1 MKSEHI
7 VVGIVADVDAGKTTL
22 SENILFRTGT
32 IRKAGRVD
40 HGDTCLDT
48 DAMERERGITIFS
61 REAEFRVSEKA
72 FTLLDTPGHADFSSE
87 TERVLSVLDYAIL
100 VISAPEGVRSH
111 VQTIWKLLKQYAI
124 PAIVFINKC
133 DLYCG
138 EKEELL
144 KELNTGLEI
153 GFHSFD
159 CLDTEDVAML
169 SDEATETYLECGKLE
184 NEDLKR
190 LIRERRLFPCYYGSA
205 LKGEGI
211 AELLNGLV
219 QLTDYKDYPEDFSGR
234 IFKITRDKTDRL
246 SHMKIT
252 GGTLHVKD
260 LIGDEKIEQIR
271 LYSGDSLKQVQE
283 ASAGM
288 IVSITGL
295 SQSYAGQGIGEETG
309 SVIPVL
315 VPLFSMTVIPT
326 YDVTNAELYSTLKL
340 LEEEIP
346 EISVDPYSGKG
357 DVRIRLMGPVQT
369 QVISRIMEERF
380 QMPVRFENNRIVYRE
395 TVTEISEGVGHFE
408 PLRHY
413 AEVHLRLEPAETGS
427 GLIYQTE
434 LSEDLLPGN
443 YQRLILSQLEYK
455 RHRGILTGA
464 FLTDVKITLVAGKHH
479 VKHTVGG
486 DFREAGCRAVRHGL
500 MKNVCKLL
508 EPWYSFEIRLP
519 QIYAGRAMSDITCK
533 LNGNFEGPVLKGD
546 TAILNGKA
554 PVSLIQNYQSELT
567 AYTKGYGKLSLVF
580 CGYSDCHNSEEVIE
594 NVNYDAEADLKNP
607 CGSVFCEHGA
617 GEYVGWRDVESK
629 MHLPLVCGQESRGR
643 IPMQTE
649 KGVPASNASAA
660 EQNAG
665 KRTSDYLGA
674 GLREDRELEKIFL
687 ASLGKNRK
695 EDSSDRNRK
704 KRILK
709 SYENVSI
716 PEPKKNY
723 LLVDGYNI
731 IHAWNDLRELG
742 AMDLNAARTA
752 LLEIL
757 SNYQG
762 FRGTTLITVFDA
774 YRVQGGKGS
783 IEKYHNIYCV
793 YTKEA
798 QTADAYIEKTV
809 HELAKDNNVTV
820 ATSDGLEQIIV
831 FGDGAVRMSARELY
845 DEVKKCSTDI
855 EETCRR
861 IMPKL
866 KNGIS
871 VGFQKPDNTEN
882 KKTDEISGTV

>member
-7 VVGIVADVDAGKTTL
+7 VVGILADVDAGKTTL
-22 SENILFRTGT
+22 SENILFSTGT

-48 DAMERERGITIFS
+48 DAMEKERGITIFS
-61 REAEFRVSEKA
+61 REAEFCVSGKA

-111 VQTIWKLLKQYAI
+111 VQTIWKLLKQYEI
-124 PAIVFINKC
+124 PVFVFINKC
-133 DLYCG
+133 DLYCKKG
-138 EKEELL
+138 EELL
-144 KELNTGLEI
+144 QELNVRLEK
-153 GFHSFD
+153 GFYSSD
-159 CLDTEDVAML
+159 SLDNEDVAML
-169 SDEATETYLECGKLE
+169 SDEATEKFLDCGKLE
-184 NEDLKR
+184 KEDFRK
-190 LIRERRLFPCYYGSA
+190 LIAERKLFPCYFGSA

-211 AELLNGLV
+211 RELLEGLV
-219 QLTDYKDYPEDFSGR
+219 HLSDYKEYPDQFSGR
-234 IFKITRDKTDRL
+234 VFKITRDKADRL

-252 GGTLHVKD
+252 GGSLRVKD
-260 LIGDEKIEQIR
+260 LVGEEKIEQIR
-271 LYSGDSLKQVQE
+271 IYSGDSMKQVQE
-283 ASAGM
+283 AFAGM
-288 IVSITGL
+288 IVTVTGL
-295 SQSYAGQGIGEETG
+295 SDSYAGQGIGEEKN

-326 YDVTNAELYSTLKL
+326 YDISNAQLYSTLKI

-369 QVISRIMEERF
+369 QVISGIMEERF
-380 QMPVRFENNRIVYRE
+380 QMPVRFENNRIVYHE
-395 TVTEISEGVGHFE
+395 TVTEVSEGVGHFE

-413 AEVHLRLEPAETGS
+413 AEVHLRLEPAEAGS
-427 GLIYQTE
+427 GLVFRTE

-455 RHRGILTGA
+455 RHKGILTGA
-464 FLTDVKITLVAGKHH
+464 LLTDVKITLVAGRHH

-508 EPWYSFEIRLP
+508 EPWYAFEIRLP
-519 QIYAGRAMSDITCK
+519 QNFAGRAMSDITCR
-533 LNGNFEGPVLKGD
+533 LGGEFEGPVLKED
-546 TAILNGKA
+546 TAILTGKA

-567 AYTKGYGKLSLVF
+567 AYTKGYGKLSLAF
-580 CGYSDCHNSEEVIE
+580 CGYFDCHNSEEVISDSH
-594 NVNYDAEADLKNP
+594 YDAEADLSNP

-629 MHLPLVCGQESRGR
+629 MHLPLACGQENCFRAR
-643 IPMQTE
+643 IQPEREIPLSSMS
-649 KGVPASNASAA
+649 GFGSS
-660 EQNAG
+660 AG
-665 KRTSDYLGA
+665 KNSGDYPGA
-674 GLREDRELEKIFL
+674 GSREEKELEKIFL
-687 ASLGKNRK
+687 ESLG
-695 EDSSDRNRK
+695 RNRK
-704 KRILK
+704 TEEAPGRGDRKRILK
-709 SYENVSI
+709 SYENVSV

-731 IHAWNDLRELG
+731 IHAWDDLRKISTL
-742 AMDLNAARTA
+742 DLNAARTA

-762 FRGTTLITVFDA
+762 FRGMTLITVFDA
-774 YRVQGGKGS
+774 YRVSGGKGS

-809 HELAKDNNVTV
+809 HELAKNNNVTV

-831 FGDGAVRMSARELY
+831 FGDGAVRMSSKEFY
-845 DEVKKCSTDI
+845 DEVKKCNTDI
-855 EETCRR
+855 EETCRK

-866 KNGIS
+866 KNGIA
-871 VGFQKPDNTEN
+871 VCLP
-882 KKTDEISGTV
+882 